1 MAINTE
7 LKKCI
12 KNEVQVSNV
21 DFQRGELGAGQAV
34 TRVLSMYSWILVL
47 SCSEARGGGA
57 IN

>member
-21 DFQRGELGAGQAV
+21 DFQRGELDAGQAV